1 MDRAA
6 LKARAREVI
15 ATSNPKVLTV
25 GLVYLLIGIVLNAL
39 GARVMSVNISESEL
53 MNYMRYAAEGNYE
66 YALEYLKTMEPPTAA
81 YAINSLLKVVSG
93 IIGAGFVIFLLNTI
107 RNRQPCFANLLDGFG
122 IWWKVILLNFLQ
134 SLIIGLW
141 SLLLLVPGVIAYYRY
156 SQALYILIDDP
167 TKSPVQCL
175 RESKTMMAGHKS
187 ELFQL
192 DLSLIGWF
200 LLAMIPYVGYAAQV
214 WSVPYI
220 GMIKALYYEKLLG
233 RNVWSYT
240 PDYPPDYPL

>member
-81 YAINSLLKVVSG
+81 YAINSLLKVISSARALSSSCSIPFATASRALRICSTALASG
-93 IIGAGFVIFLLNTI
+93 
-107 RNRQPCFANLLDGFG
+107 
-122 IWWKVILLNFLQ
+122 
-134 SLIIGLW
+134 
-141 SLLLLVPGVIAYYRY
+141 
-156 SQALYILIDDP
+156 
-167 TKSPVQCL
+167 
-175 RESKTMMAGHKS
+175 
-187 ELFQL
+187 
-192 DLSLIGWF
+192 
-200 LLAMIPYVGYAAQV
+200 
-214 WSVPYI
+214 
-220 GMIKALYYEKLLG
+220 G
-233 RNVWSYT
+233 R
-240 PDYPPDYPL
+240 

>member
-81 YAINSLLKVVSG
+81 YAINSLLKVISG

-134 SLIIGLW
+134 S
-141 SLLLLVPGVIAYYRY
+141 
-156 SQALYILIDDP
+156 DP
-167 TKSPVQCL
+167 TKSPIQCL
-175 RESKTMMAGHKS
+175 RESKSMMAGHKK

>member
-81 YAINSLLKVVSG
+81 YAINSLLKLISG
-93 IIGAGFVIFLLNTI
+93 IIGAGFVVFLSSS
-107 RNRQPCFANLLDGFG
+107 C
-122 IWWKVILLNFLQ
+122 
-134 SLIIGLW
+134 S
-141 SLLLLVPGVIAYYRY
+141 
-156 SQALYILIDDP
+156 
-167 TKSPVQCL
+167 
-175 RESKTMMAGHKS
+175 
-187 ELFQL
+187 
-192 DLSLIGWF
+192 
-200 LLAMIPYVGYAAQV
+200 IPYATA
-214 WSVPYI
+214 SRASRI
-220 GMIKALYYEKLLG
+220 CSTALASGG
-233 RNVWSYT
+233 R
-240 PDYPPDYPL
+240 